1 MKNRQDK
8 GLAVL
13 LSKRANVFYLEYCR
27 VQKQDDR
34 VVYLTQTGKDVES
47 FFNIPEKN
55 TAFLLL
61 GTGTSITQS
70 AIRKLAESHV
80 MVGFCGGGG
89 TPHFGQVDFAFL
101 NIESEYRPTDY
112 MQKWAGIW
120 FNEQQRIA
128 VAKSFC
134 LQRIINVEKYWK
146 KLHGIDVDA
155 TLSDKFRQG
164 IASAKSAQ
172 DLLLTE
178 ASWSKSLYGS
188 LARHY
193 AVGKFTRRS
202 NTDERGSGSMEKIN
216 DLLDQ
221 GNYLAYGYSATAL
234 SGMGISFM
242 FPVLHGKT
250 RRGALVFDLADTF
263 KDALVMPLAFE
274 MGSARAKNQEFRDAL
289 IERLFEEKL
298 LDFLFGL
305 IKSTCNS
312 FTLTEVEG

>member
-178 ASWSKSLYGS
+178 AS
-188 LARHY
+188 
-193 AVGKFTRRS
+193 
-202 NTDERGSGSMEKIN
+202 
-216 DLLDQ
+216 
-221 GNYLAYGYSATAL
+221 
-234 SGMGISFM
+234 
-242 FPVLHGKT
+242 
-250 RRGALVFDLADTF
+250 
-263 KDALVMPLAFE
+263 
-274 MGSARAKNQEFRDAL
+274 
-289 IERLFEEKL
+289 
-298 LDFLFGL
+298 
-305 IKSTCNS
+305 
-312 FTLTEVEG
+312 